1 MFLAG
6 TSVFNTQILNIFK
19 RQKEIGTL
27 MALGMEAKKI
37 VRMFVLEGS
46 LAAFG
51 AVVLGLILGV
61 PFFRWF
67 QSIGLDVSHLSD
79 STMPVRERVFLDI
92 QFLEVVST
100 VSLVVLIMI
109 LVAWWPVRK
118 ISHLDPTMAL
128 RGRAIT

>member
-1 MFLAG
+1 MLPSVYPDNKLTHAHILFFTIALTFVSLGLYIVKYAG
-6 TSVFNTQILNIFK
+6 
-19 RQKEIGTL
+19 
-27 MALGMEAKKI
+27 I
-37 VRMFVLEGS
+37 VY
-46 LAAFG
+46 AIG
-51 AVVLGLILGV
+51 AVFLGLVAGIPL
-61 PFFRWF
+61 FKWF
-67 QSIGLDVSHLSD
+67 QSVGLDVSHLSD

-92 QFLEVVST
+92 HFLEVVST